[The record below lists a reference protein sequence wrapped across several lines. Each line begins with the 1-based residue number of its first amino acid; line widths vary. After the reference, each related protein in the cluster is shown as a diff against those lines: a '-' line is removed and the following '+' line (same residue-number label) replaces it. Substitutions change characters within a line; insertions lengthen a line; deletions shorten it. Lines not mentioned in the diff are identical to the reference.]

1 MLTERVDYPLS
12 TWLID
17 LMNIISLRDFIEKK
31 DALLL
36 ITEDIIEFLDM
47 YSEGLSPMAAYLEM
61 ID

>member
-1 MLTERVDYPLS
+1 MITERVDYPLS

-17 LMNIISLRDFIEKK
+17 LMNIISRRDFIEKK

-36 ITEDIIEFLDM
+36 ITEDIMEFLEM
-47 YSEGLSPMAAYLEM
+47 YSEGLPPTAAYLEM